1 MSRGI
6 SGYVTLHLCPLTPAV
21 SFLLEDENMSSLL
34 SHIELCERISKDLQR
49 LEDILLEDT
58 QNKWG
63 VQILQ
68 YNKEYIILAIWLGH
82 P

>member
-1 MSRGI
+1 
-6 SGYVTLHLCPLTPAV
+6 
-21 SFLLEDENMSSLL
+21 MSSLL